1 MSAQLIYMEYFSS
14 NHRFEEYTWG
24 VIDKFFQ
31 YNKGYQLVKHQVE
44 SFNDF
49 VLNKLS
55 QILDGFNPIE
65 ITHQYNAEFDKFVYT
80 LMIDVVNPVL
90 GKPLITEKDGSTK
103 IMTPNDARL
112 RNFTYSSLLS
122 CDVILT
128 TRTLITEGEKRGS
141 YITDNKKIVGVILG
155 KIPIMVKSNYCTIKN
170 SYTTQ
175 EEGNECKY
183 DFGGYFIING
193 NEKVVISQDR
203 ISENRTYV
211 FINNKVSTYSH
222 VAEIRSVQ
230 ENRLGVPKI
239 TSLKLSSKGN
249 QFGKYIRANIHHI
262 KNDIPL
268 FILFKALGLG
278 NDQEILRYIV
288 YDLEHPIAKLV
299 INELIGCIEEANM
312 INCQKDAIEY
322 LAKYLNITG
331 YPREVLSNK
340 QQRNNIVRHVLEK
353 EFLPHVGKHFYKKA
367 LYLGFMVNK
376 LIRCYL
382 GLKEFDDR
390 DSYIN
395 KKVDTPGVLMANLFR
410 QYYGKVVKDMKNT
423 IQKEINS
430 GGWKATN
437 NFINVINKVNIS
449 KVLKSTII
457 DSGMRYALATGNWG
471 IKSNK
476 NKQGVAQVLN
486 RLTYYSM
493 ISHLRRVNTPIE
505 KSGKLIQPRKLHST
519 QWGIIC
525 PAETP
530 EGASVGLVKNLAV
543 AANITI
549 ASNSVHVRE
558 IVEESAVIL
567 FDGSN
572 IDIFKDT
579 SSTKVIING
588 DIIGIHLRPEVLHEM
603 LREKKRLGTINPY
616 TSVVWNIQENEL
628 RICTEGGR
636 CVRPLYVVYKG
647 DDGYGIKSVDHD
659 MDWNDTMRC
668 GCVEYIDVE
677 EANSLMVAMS
687 VKDLNRGVKGTTLP
701 VHYTHMEI
709 HPALML
715 GAIASCI
722 PFSDHNQA
730 PRVAYQSSMAK
741 QALGVYTSNFR
752 QRFDTMGHVL
762 DYPQKPLVRTKLST
776 YVNKDS
782 LPCGINA
789 IVAIATYT
797 GFNQEDS
804 IIMSKSAVDRG
815 LFTSTY
821 FRTYKEQNNKNHSNG
836 EEEMFVKPDDIARKN
851 KPYNYDKLHEDGFVP
866 ENTYVTSGDI
876 IIGKVMPSKTGATIV
891 NKDNSIP
898 LKNNEKGY
906 IDKNC
911 YSDRYFTNVNGDGYN
926 FCKVR
931 VRSVRTPAVGDK
943 FACYTYDHDV
953 LTDRGWIAITQ
964 LTREHQVATLVDD
977 KLVYQHPVALQ
988 EYDFDGNVY
997 QVQAADFSLRVTHNH
1012 RMYVREEGWDQ
1023 YRMVEAQDLDGKD
1036 VVYYKRSAEDWIP
1049 PNARECG
1056 EINKGAWESSTGFPP
1071 WVWDLSRDDCRAV
1084 LRRFA
1089 QCDAAESFVIPSA
1102 SKAFLEN
1109 CQRLCLHAGYVS
1121 SKVKQGHV
1129 GWYVDV
1135 EMHNKDIKVRTA
1147 GYFGATWE
1155 RYTNNVYCCTVPL
1168 GDGVIYVRRNNSAGV
1183 WCGQSRSAQKGTC
1196 GILYGQEDMPF
1207 TKDGITPDI
1216 IMNPHAIPSR
1226 MTIGQLIE
1234 CVMGKAC
1241 VALGTYG
1248 DATPFTEMSVEH
1260 VADILEAHG
1269 LEKYGNEVL
1278 YNSRTGEQ
1286 IDVDIFIGP
1295 TYYQRLKHMTVD
1307 KLHSR
1312 SQNGPIV
1319 LLTRQP
1325 AEGRARD
1332 GGLRLGEME
1341 IECAWSHGTQQFL
1354 KERFMECS
1362 DNYRVFICKNCG
1374 LIATVNPDK
1383 DIYCCKVCKNTSNFA
1398 EIRIPYACKLL
1409 MQEIQTMG
1417 IGARF
1422 ITGSK

>member
-1 MSAQLIYMEYFSS
+1 MEYFS
-14 NHRFEEYTWG
+14 NTHDFEEFTWE
-24 VIDKFFQ
+24 VIDKFFH
-31 YNKGYQLVKHQVE
+31 YNKGYQLVKHQIE

-49 VLNKLS
+49 VLNKLA

-65 ITHQYNAEFDKFVYT
+65 ITHQYNPEYDKFVYT
-80 LMIDVVNPVL
+80 LMIDVTNPIL

-112 RNFTYSSLLS
+112 RNFTYSAVLS
-122 CDVILT
+122 CDVVLT
-128 TRTLITEGEKRGS
+128 TRTLITDGEKKGS
-141 YITDNKKIVGVILG
+141 FITDTKKIVGVILG
-155 KIPIMVKSNYCTIKN
+155 KIPIMVKSNYCTIKH
-170 SYTTQ
+170 SFITQ

-183 DFGGYFIING
+183 DFGGYFVING

-211 FINNKVSTYSH
+211 FLNNKISTYSH

-230 ENRLGVPKI
+230 ENKLGVPKI

-249 QFGKYIRANIHHI
+249 QFGRYIRANIHHI

-268 FILFKALGLG
+268 FILFKALGLAS
-278 NDQEILRYIV
+278 DKEILRYIV
-288 YDLEHPIAKLV
+288 YDLDNPISKLV

-312 INCQKDAIEY
+312 IHCQKDAIEY
-322 LAKYLNITG
+322 LARYLNITG
-331 YPREVLSNK
+331 YPREVLNNK
-340 QQRNNIVRHVLEK
+340 IHRNNIVRSVLEK
-353 EFLPHVGKHFYKKA
+353 EFLPHVGKAFYKKA

-376 LIRCYL
+376 LIKCFL

-395 KKVDTPGVLMANLFR
+395 KKVDTPGILMANLFR

-437 NFINVINKVNIS
+437 NFINVINRVNIN
-449 KVLKSTII
+449 KVIKSTII

-486 RLTYYSM
+486 RLTYNSM

-549 ASNSVHVRE
+549 ASNSTHVHEIIRE
-558 IVEESAVIL
+558 SDVIM
-567 FDGSN
+567 FDGDN
-572 IDIFKDT
+572 IDIFKDSDT
-579 SSTKVIING
+579 TKVVING
-588 DIIGIHLRPEVLHEM
+588 DIVGVHLQPEALYEM
-603 LREKKRLGTINPY
+603 MRQKKRMGVINPY
-616 TSVVWNIQENEL
+616 TSVVWNIQDNEL

-636 CVRPLYVVYKG
+636 CVRPLYVTYKG
-647 DDGYGIKSVDHD
+647 ENGYGIRSIEPD
-659 MDWNDTMRC
+659 MDWNDVMRC

-677 EANSLMVAMS
+677 EANSLMIAMS
-687 VKDLNRGVKGTTLP
+687 LKDLGRGVKGTTLP
-701 VHYTHMEI
+701 VQYTHLEI
-709 HPALML
+709 HPALIL

-762 DYPQKPLVRTKLST
+762 DYPQKPLVRTKLSS
-776 YVNKDS
+776 YVNKDN

-836 EEEMFVKPDDIARKN
+836 EEEFFKKPDETARKN
-851 KPYNYDKLHEDGFVP
+851 KPYNYDKLHDDGFVP
-866 ENTYVTSGDI
+866 ENTFVKSGDV
-876 IIGKVMPSKTGATIV
+876 IIGKMMPSKTGTSIV
-891 NKDNSIP
+891 HKDNSVP

-911 YSDRYFTNVNGDGYN
+911 YNDKYYTNVNGDGYN

-931 VRSVRTPAVGDK
+931 VRSVRVPTVGDK
-943 FACYTYDHDV
+943 FACYTPDHDV
-953 LTDRGWIAITQ
+953 LTDIGWKAISL
-964 LTREHQVATLVDD
+964 LTLEDRVATLVGGI
-977 KLVYQHPVALQ
+977 LIYQRPTAIQ
-988 EYDFDGNVY
+988 EYDFDGELYDVHG
-997 QVQAADFSLRVTHNH
+997 VSFSLRVTGNH
-1012 RMYVREEGWDQ
+1012 RMYVRGVGEAD
-1023 YRMVEAQDLDGKD
+1023 YKISMAQDLDGEKSH
-1036 VVYYKRSAEDWIP
+1036 YYKRVADVWVP
-1049 PNARECG
+1049 PRGRDG
-1056 EINKGAWESSTGFPP
+1056 EEAFDHWMWGM
-1071 WVWDLSRDDCRAV
+1071 SRGDSRKLIDSLV
-1084 LRRFA
+1084 LA
-1089 QCDAAESFVIPSA
+1089 SDAGEGVITCDTP
-1102 SKAFLEN
+1102 KFLEE
-1109 CQRLCLHAGYVS
+1109 CQRLCLHAGYAASGVS
-1121 SKVKQGHV
+1121 SCGLRRQWHITVEKFDEER
-1129 GWYVDV
+1129 VDAC
-1135 EMHNKDIKVRTA
+1135 HTA
-1147 GYFGATWE
+1147 WIPYHGK
-1155 RYTNNVYCCTVPL
+1155 VYCCTVPL
-1168 GDGVIYVRRNNSAGV
+1168 GEGVVYVRRGRESAGV

-1207 TKDGITPDI
+1207 TREGITPDI

-1241 VALGTYG
+1241 VSLGTYG
-1248 DATPFTEMSVEH
+1248 DATPFTELSVEH
-1260 VADILEAHG
+1260 VAEILEEHG
-1269 LEKYGNEVL
+1269 MERYGNEVL

-1307 KLHSR
+1307 KIHSR

-1383 DIYCCKVCKNTSNFA
+1383 SIYTCKVCKNTSNFA